1 MDMLTSELFVD
12 GTKFYTVSYGSFIL
26 WGFVRPEDTFDLG
39 KAVPRMWTSGT
50 GMSTLNVLYVK
61 EEDHEKWHKELC
73 RRVLDRESTF
83 CPSRLRKLRKIE

>member
-26 WGFVRPEDTFDLG
+26 WGFVRPEDKFDFS

-50 GMSTLNVLYVK
+50 GVSTWNVLYVK
-61 EEDHEKWHKELC
+61 EEDHERWHRELC
-73 RRVLDRESTF
+73 RRVLDPGSTF
-83 CPSRLRKLRKIE
+83 CPRRLRKLRKRV